1 MPHQGALYAGRTTL
15 EISHAKADQVLRQS
29 LMETS
34 SRQPDSV
41 LSIMAHPDDAEFFC
55 AGTLTRLQEKRF
67 EVHIASMTPGDCG
80 STEHGASEIAA
91 IRKAEGREAAAKLR
105 ASYDCLESRDLL
117 VRYDPEHIRSAVEII
132 RRLRPTMVITHS
144 PQDYLPDHEMTSL
157 VVRNACF
164 AGLGAQLRHR
174 STVPPKPRPK
184 RSRTSTT
191 PPRPPAADI
200 FGDPVPST
208 LLIDIS
214 EVIGLKSDMLA
225 CHKSQREWLRAQHG
239 MDHYIEEMR
248 NWSATLGDARG
259 SGVRRRVSTASRAS
273 LPARRSPG

>member
-1 MPHQGALYAGRTTL
+1 
-15 EISHAKADQVLRQS
+15 
-29 LMETS
+29 METS
-34 SRQPDSV
+34 SKQPDSL

-55 AGTLTRLQEKRF
+55 AGTLARLQEKRF

-91 IRKAEGREAAAKLR
+91 IRKAEGSEAAAKIR

-132 RRLRPTMVITHS
+132 RRLRPTIVITHS

-164 AGLGAQLRHR
+164 AASAPNFDTGR
-174 STVPPKPRPK
+174 RPAEPATQ
-184 RSRTSTT
+184 SI
-191 PPRPPAADI
+191 PHLYYAAPAAGTDI
-200 FGDPVPST
+200 FGDRVPST
-208 LLIDIS
+208 LLVDIS
-214 EVIGLKSDMLA
+214 TVIGLKSDMLA

-248 NWSATLGDARG
+248 NWSATLGGQAGVAFAEGFRQHRG
-259 SGVRRRVSTASRAS
+259 HPYPRDDRLGELLGAAKTR
-273 LPARRSPG
+273 GG